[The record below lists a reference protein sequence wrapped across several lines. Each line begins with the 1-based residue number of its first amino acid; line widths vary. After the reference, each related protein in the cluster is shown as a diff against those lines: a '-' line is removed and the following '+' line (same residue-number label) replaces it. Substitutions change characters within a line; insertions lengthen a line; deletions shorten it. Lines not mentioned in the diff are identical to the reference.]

1 MTEQKFELIQC
12 DRISARHFAGY
23 EWGSEGELPTF
34 LIAELKARRGD
45 VETFDTFDEAA
56 PVGATAELAVSN
68 DREPNFFLQLY
79 NVADRC
85 ILGGG
90 EAGIVDFAGME
101 CAKRLAQRSR
111 TQQAADV
118 VGTNRRVDHKPIL

>member
-23 EWGSEGELPTF
+23 EWGSEGELLTF

-101 CAKRLAQRSR
+101 CAKRLAQRGR